1 MITKNQ
7 YKSKGFKIKESGVQV
22 QDERLAKI
30 EQIKSIIP
38 SLVNSDGAVDLSA
51 LDDMLGN
58 KNLASTNQ
66 GYSLN
71 FAGKGLAKIKVDIPT
86 EKELKVEIKQSKNFD
101 TTENVVIRGDNI
113 DVLKILRQNYTGKIK
128 MIYIDPPYNTGQ
140 ANFIYPDRFK
150 VNEKQLIKEF
160 GLEDEAIDFLD
171 NMLGTT
177 NHSSW
182 MFEMYPRLR
191 LAMDLLTDDGIIFI
205 SIDDNE
211 QANLK
216 IMCDEVFGEEN
227 LFLVGVVNRPSEI
240 ASGNTISKHE
250 YFLIYAK
257 DSSKSQITSGEKY
270 TISRGTL
277 GNELQTMPVIKFPKG
292 MRCLKV
298 ADGEY
303 EKTRKIKD
311 SNENI
316 ENLDPIIVKNGE
328 LVEDV
333 RLKARWRSSND
344 MRKFFSNNCLP
355 TEAKINGIIEEIY
368 LEGDRFIPQIK
379 KKTIEKIPSLFLENK
394 RGSKDLEALDMKGVF
409 DNPKSVN
416 FLRNYFFYLT
426 EKEDIILDFFAGSG
440 TTAQAVME
448 LNKEDNGNRKFILAQ
463 IDEPIDKQLP
473 AYKFCDDNEIH
484 PVISSICIERV
495 DRAGDNLKK
504 QSDMLN
510 EELDIG
516 YKVFSL
522 TPRPEL
528 ITGVNN
534 HLELNVS
541 RATAQDT
548 LYNMMAASGEVILT
562 ISIEEI
568 EANLL
573 YKVADS
579 YYVLGECKTSLDEFS
594 SNRIYIDGYANI
606 NLENWLN
613 IIGLNKENVTILY

>member
-1 MITKNQ
+1 MITKKQ

-38 SLVNSDGAVDLSA
+38 SLVNSDGAVDISA

-58 KNLASTNQ
+58 KNLASNNQ

-71 FAGKGLAKIKVDIPT
+71 FAGKGLAKIKVDVPT

-101 TTENVVIRGDNI
+101 VTENVMIRGDNI
-113 DVLKILRQNYTGKIK
+113 DVLKILQQNYTNKVK

-140 ANFIYPDRFK
+140 ANFIYPDSFK
-150 VNEKQLIKEF
+150 VTEKQLIEEF
-160 GLEDEAIDFLD
+160 GLEYEAIDFLD

-216 IMCDEVFGEEN
+216 IMCDEIFGRENVDCFIWRKTGSGRYGKMKNTTTFRKDHEYIIVAYKNIQSMKKLWDFPDFENEYDNPCNDPRGNFKSGSISIREEASN
-227 LFLVGVVNRPSEI
+227 PDHKYYYVATSPAGKKYTRQFAIPEDKFNELDKDGRIYWGKNNDAVPSQKIFINERRYSTPSSVLSKGSTYDGTKELDELMQGIKASDIRPKPSSLLFLLVQLG
-240 ASGNTISKHE
+240 TSKNN
-250 YFLIYAK
+250 K
-257 DSSKSQITSGEKY
+257 D
-270 TISRGTL
+270 
-277 GNELQTMPVIKFPKG
+277 
-292 MRCLKV
+292 
-298 ADGEY
+298 
-303 EKTRKIKD
+303 
-311 SNENI
+311 
-316 ENLDPIIVKNGE
+316 IV
-328 LVEDV
+328 
-333 RLKARWRSSND
+333 
-344 MRKFFSNNCLP
+344 
-355 TEAKINGIIEEIY
+355 
-368 LEGDRFIPQIK
+368 
-379 KKTIEKIPSLFLENK
+379 
-394 RGSKDLEALDMKGVF
+394 
-409 DNPKSVN
+409 
-416 FLRNYFFYLT
+416 
-426 EKEDIILDFFAGSG
+426 LDFFAGSG
-440 TTAQAVME
+440 TTGQAVME
-448 LNKEDNGNRKFILAQ
+448 LNKEDEGNRKFILAQ

-473 AYKFCDDNEIH
+473 AYKFCEDNKIN

-495 DRAGDNLKK
+495 DRAGDNLKN

-528 ITGVNN
+528 ITGADN

-541 RATAQDT
+541 RATTQDT

-562 ISIEEI
+562 IPIKEI

-594 SNRIYIDGYANI
+594 SNRIYIDGYADI